1 MKLII
6 AIVSPER
13 VEAVQEALSGFE
25 ICLMLAYHVGDLRNP
40 VVKSY
45 RGAEY
50 TEPLPRIRM
59 DIALVNELLTNDA
72 VEAIRHAAFTEGV
85 GHFGDCNILI
95 MPLDDARAAY
105 SHPTGHSA
113 MHR

>member
-6 AIVSPER
+6 AILPSDR
-13 VEAVQEALSGFE
+13 VEAVQEALSEFE

-45 RGAEY
+45 RGSEY
-50 TEPLPRIRM
+50 REARPRIRV
-59 DIALVNELLTNDA
+59 DIALVNEHLTDDA
-72 VEAIRHAAFTEGV
+72 VEAIRRAALLDGV
-85 GHFGDCNILI
+85 GHFGDCNILV

-105 SHPTGHSA
+105 VPAGVHSA
-113 MHR
+113 MSR